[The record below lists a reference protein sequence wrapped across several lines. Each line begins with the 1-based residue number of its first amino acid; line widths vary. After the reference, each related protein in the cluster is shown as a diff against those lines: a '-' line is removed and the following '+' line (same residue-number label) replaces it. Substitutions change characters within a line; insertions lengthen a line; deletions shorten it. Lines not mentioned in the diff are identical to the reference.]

1 MSANNGSVTEA
12 TGSLLANG
20 SSEIVT
26 ECLFATANA
35 IMIRAIGMM
44 TITVTIFRS
53 KIDPAHNERIRQVWP
68 DLAAHAFPCRS

>member
-26 ECLFATANA
+26 ECRFATANA
-35 IMIRAIGMM
+35 IMIRATGMT
-44 TITVTIFRS
+44 TIAVRIFRS
-53 KIDPAHNERIRQVWP
+53 KIDPAHNERIRQVQP
-68 DLAAHAFPCRS
+68 D